1 MLMMVMTMMMV
12 MMMMMVNNLQVGG
25 VMPRIEFKDENV
37 VYPRLRPAFY
47 I

>member
-1 MLMMVMTMMMV
+1 MLVLVMTM